1 MAARKR
7 KFADAVNNGSFS
19 GSNGPAKQPRRSV
32 EDFRE
37 WTVHDVCNFLT
48 ENGQKDDHDTV
59 EVFKRE
65 EICGA
70 VLPDITEER
79 LEKMGFRTM
88 GKRLLLLKLLERFK
102 LVPVSLENCKIFND
116 PIHGH
121 IEMHPLCIK
130 IIDTPQFQRLR
141 FIKQLGACYWVFPGA
156 SHNRFEHCLGV
167 YHLAGCLVKTLRKR
181 QPELGISDVDVLCV
195 EIAGLCHDL
204 GHGPFSHFFDGQ
216 FIPLARPGFK
226 WKHEHASVQM
236 FDHLIEQ
243 NDLKNVFLEYNVGER
258 DLIFIKEQI
267 AGPLAVTRNQA
278 WPYKG
283 RDEEKSFLYEVV
295 ANKRNGI
302 DVDKWDYFARDCHH
316 LGISN
321 KFDHMRFMKFARVI
335 NVDGRRQICTRDK
348 ECSNLYDMFHTRSS
362 LHRRAYQHKAN
373 KCVEIMIVE
382 ALLKADKYIRIP
394 GKDGAQVK
402 LSETPDDMHAYT
414 KLTDHIFQQV
424 LYSQQPELEEAR
436 SILRDVESR
445 RLYRCV
451 GQTRPQQGCL
461 ISQDEAPSWSEEI
474 VTSLTEEEL
483 GAPQLSPGDIAVSV
497 VDMDYG
503 MGDKNPIDHVR
514 FYDKSK
520 MDNACRVRKEEVSQ
534 MLPETFAEQHI
545 RVYCKKRDQQS
556 IDIAERCFI
565 QWCDNRQDRLKKP
578 KGGKASAPELTPLKK
593 DEVEKEDGASTSAS
607 PPTRH
612 DSVRSRLSL

>member
-19 GSNGPAKQPRRSV
+19 GSNGPAKQPRRSA

-48 ENGQKDDHDTV
+48 ENGQKDDTV
-59 EVFKRE
+59 EIFKRE

-216 FIPLARPGFK
+216 FIPLARPGLK

-243 NDLKNVFLEYNVGER
+243 NHLKNVFLEYNVGER

-436 SILRDVESR
+436 AILRDVESR

-565 QWCDNRQDRLKKP
+565 QWCDDRQDRLKKP

-593 DEVEKEDGASTSAS
+593 DEMEKEDGASTSAL

>member
-7 KFADAVNNGSFS
+7 KFADAVKNEAFS
-19 GSNGPAKQPRRSV
+19 GANGAAKHPRWSP

-37 WTVHDVCNFLT
+37 WTVNDVCNFLT
-48 ENGQKDDHDTV
+48 ENGQTGDTV

-70 VLPDITEER
+70 VLPELTEER

-88 GKRLLLLKLLERFK
+88 GKRLLLMKLLDRFK

-167 YHLAGCLVKTLRKR
+167 CHLAGCLVKTLRKR
-181 QPELGISDVDVLCV
+181 QPELGISDVDMLCV

-236 FDHLIEQ
+236 FDHMIEQ

-258 DLIFIKEQI
+258 DLLFIKEQI
-267 AGPLAVTRNQA
+267 AGPLAVARDQA

-283 RDEEKSFLYEVV
+283 RDQEKSFLYEVV

-335 NVDGRRQICTRDK
+335 SVEGRRQICTRDK

-394 GKDGAQVK
+394 GKDGAEVK

-414 KLTDHIFQQV
+414 QLTDHIFQQV
-424 LYSQQPELEEAR
+424 LYSREPELEEAR
-436 SILRDVESR
+436 TILRDVESR

-545 RVYCKKRDQQS
+545 RVYCKKRDQRS

-565 QWCDNRQDRLKKP
+565 QWCADRQDRLKKP

-593 DEVEKEDGASTSAS
+593 DEKEDEAGTSRLVQ
-607 PPTRH
+607 PPGRH

>member
-1 MAARKR
+1 MAAKKR
-7 KFADAVNNGSFS
+7 KLADAVKNGSFS
-19 GSNGPAKQPRRSV
+19 GANGPAKQPKRSA
-32 EDFRE
+32 EDFRD
-37 WTVHDVCNFLT
+37 WTVNDVCNFLT
-48 ENGQKDDHDTV
+48 ENGQSDDTV

-70 VLPDITEER
+70 VLSDITEER

-88 GKRLLLLKLLERFK
+88 GKRLLLMKLLERFK
-102 LVPVSLENCKIFND
+102 LVPVTLENCKIFND

-141 FIKQLGACYWVFPGA
+141 HIKQLGACYWVFPGA

-267 AGPLAVTRNQA
+267 AGPLEVSRDQA

-283 RDEEKSFLYEVV
+283 RDQEKSFLYEVV

-402 LSETPDDMHAYT
+402 LSETPEDMHAYT

-424 LYSQQPELEEAR
+424 LYSQEPELEEAR
-436 SILRDVESR
+436 TILRGVESR

-545 RVYCKKRDQQS
+545 RVYCKKRDQLS

-565 QWCDNRQDRLKKP
+565 QWCGDRQDRLKKP
-578 KGGKASAPELTPLKK
+578 KGGKSSAPELTPLKK
-593 DEVEKEDGASTSAS
+593 DEIEKEDEASTSAQ
-607 PPTRH
+607 PPNRH
-612 DSVRSRLSL
+612 VRSRLSL